1 MSVGSVTSSSLQRD
15 LISALRQTRGASA
28 QQTDASAFAVPSD
41 GASPSAGTAATTASG
56 STASSPGLSNDLMAS
71 LLKVQS
77 DFSQISAQGGFAAPA
92 SAQSITEASSDGSD
106 GGQSQ
111 GDAAPAHRQH
121 GHHTRA
127 AGPDGSGSAASS
139 SAAVAANS
147 GAATG
152 ETDASGGIQDGLQAL
167 LQQVTKAIAAYT
179 AAGPVGLAASALST
193 TSKT

>member
-28 QQTDASAFAVPSD
+28 QQTDANAFAVASD
-41 GASPSAGTAATTASG
+41 GASPSAGTAATTSSG
-56 STASSPGLSNDLMAS
+56 SKASSPALSNDLMAS

-77 DFSQISAQGGFAAPA
+77 DFSQISAQGGFAAPT
-92 SAQSITEASSDGSD
+92 SAQSITEASTDGSD
-106 GGQSQ
+106 DGQTQ
-111 GDAAPAHRQH
+111 GNAAPARAHH
-121 GHHTRA
+121 GHHARM
-127 AGPDGSGSAASS
+127 AGPEGSDSVASGST
-139 SAAVAANS
+139 AVAATS
-147 GAATG
+147 GPATG

-193 TSKT
+193 SSKT